1 MCIHNECR
9 METKNVPSVIVAC
22 CVVHNIAMK
31 RGLIDVEEYKNFDPH
46 DFGMAED
53 DQFVGREDGAMRD
66 HIVNQIFI

>member
-1 MCIHNECR
+1 
-9 METKNVPSVIVAC
+9 MEYA

-46 DFGMAED
+46 NFGMAED

-66 HIVNQIFI
+66 HIVNQIFN